1 MEATAAAGLI
11 ALIQSIHRRGWAP
24 GTGGNF
30 SQLRSRSP
38 FRLLITASGVDK
50 GTVGEQQLLE
60 VDEHG
65 KPLDPGLKPSA
76 ETLLHLAVLHHTD
89 AQVVLHT
96 HSIWNTLASLAPQT
110 SGGRSPRRFELTGL
124 EMLKG
129 LRGVTTHEHVEQIPI
144 LPNSQDMPQL
154 RLELE
159 HLLRAEP
166 HLHAVLICGH
176 GLYTWGRDLAEAQR
190 HLEVLEFLFEV
201 ALREA
206 ALRRV

>member
-1 MEATAAAGLI
+1 MDALLRAGLTG
-11 ALIQSIHRRGWAP
+11 LIHSIHRRGWAP

-30 SQLRSRSP
+30 SALLTRSP

-129 LRGVTTHEHVEQIPI
+129 LRGVTTHQHVEQIPI
-144 LPNSQDMPQL
+144 LANSQDMPAL
-154 RLELE
+154 RTELELA
-159 HLLRAEP
+159 LRQHPGA
-166 HLHAVLICGH
+166 HAVLVAGH
-176 GLYTWGRDLAEAQR
+176 GLYTWGSDLAEAQR

-201 ALREA
+201 ALRRA
-206 ALRRV
+206 

>member
-1 MEATAAAGLI
+1 MRYLEQMQATAAAGLI

-30 SQLRSRSP
+30 SQLLSRSP

-50 GTVGEQQLLE
+50 GSVTEQQLLE

-65 KPLDPGLKPSA
+65 RPHDKSLKPSA
-76 ETLLHLAVLHHTD
+76 ETLLHLAVLQSTD

-96 HSIWNTLASLAPQT
+96 HSIWNTLASLGR
-110 SGGRSPRRFELTGL
+110 GGNTRWFEISGL
-124 EMLKG
+124 EMQKG
-129 LRGVTTHEHVEQIPI
+129 LRGVTTHEHVEKIPI
-144 LPNSQDMPQL
+144 LPNSQDMSQL
-154 RLELE
+154 QLELA

-166 HLHAVLICGH
+166 QLHAVLIAGH

-201 ALREA
+201 ALR
-206 ALRRV
+206 RV

>member
-1 MEATAAAGLI
+1 MQATAAAGLI
-11 ALIQSIHRRGWAP
+11 ALIQTIHRHGWAP

-30 SQLRSRSP
+30 SQLLSRSP

-50 GTVGEQQLLE
+50 GAVTERQLLE

-65 KPLDPGLKPSA
+65 KPLDSSLKPSA
-76 ETLLHLAVLHHTD
+76 ETLLHLAVLHNTD

-96 HSIWNTLASLAPQT
+96 HSIWNTLASLA
-110 SGGRSPRRFELTGL
+110 SGGGPSRRFELSGL

-129 LRGVTTHEHVEQIPI
+129 LRGVTTHEHVERIPI
-144 LPNSQDMPQL
+144 LPNSQDMQQL

-159 HLLRAEP
+159 HLLHAEP

-201 ALREA
+201 ALREV